1 MRRPLD
7 VPLLRTFLLLLE
19 EGSVTRAAH
28 RLGRTQPAVSLQ
40 IRRLE
45 DAAGRKLFEPDLRR
59 LRLTRH
65 GDALRPYA
73 ERIVRL
79 HDEAQ
84 LSIGADEIAGRV
96 VLGCP
101 DLYASMLPATLAS
114 FRVTYPLV
122 EVTVR
127 CALTMVL
134 AKELSAGQ
142 LDLALATRMPN
153 VTPRVGATT
162 ALRREPLVWM
172 GALRGRAH
180 LEPVLPIAML
190 PEGNLYRDHAL
201 ARLDSAGRRWRIA
214 CTSESIAGLTAMALA
229 DSAVT
234 VLARSALPTGLR
246 VLGPDDGLP
255 ALPSVEL
262 LLWNRAPGAAA
273 AADQLALHISE
284 QII

>member
-1 MRRPLD
+1 MRPPLD
-7 VPLLRTFLLLLE
+7 LPLLRTFLTLLE
-19 EGSVTRAAH
+19 EGSVTRAAR
-28 RLGRTQPAVSLQ
+28 RLGRTQPAISLQ

-45 DAAGRKLFEPDLRR
+45 AAAGRPLFETDLRR

-84 LSIGADEIAGRV
+84 TAIGADEVAGRV

-101 DLYASMLPATLAS
+101 DLYASFLPSILAS
-114 FRVTYPLV
+114 FRKTHPSV

-127 CALTMVL
+127 CALTVVL
-134 AKELSAGQ
+134 ARELSEG
-142 LDLALATRMPN
+142 LIDLAIATGMPN
-153 VTPRVGATT
+153 VTPRVGATIP
-162 ALRREPLVWM
+162 LRREPLVWL
-172 GALRGRAH
+172 GAQRGSAH
-180 LEPVLPIAML
+180 LEPALPLAML
-190 PEGNLYRDHAL
+190 PEGNLYRDFAL
-201 ARLDSAGRRWRIA
+201 GRLDQTGRPWRIA
-214 CTSESIAGLTAMALA
+214 CTSESIAGLAAMALA

-246 VLGPDDGLP
+246 ILGAEDGLP
-255 ALPSVEL
+255 SLPAVQL
-262 LLWNRAPGAAA
+262 LLWNRTPGAAA

-284 QII
+284 QIT